1 MRTDQRMASTL
12 VELLRRRADEQP
24 ELAGYSFQLDAAAG
38 NDAEEARL
46 TYAELDR
53 RARGL
58 GAALQRLGAPGERAL
73 LLYPPGLDYVA
84 AFFGCLYAG
93 MAAVPA
99 YPPRPNRP
107 SPRVRSIIE
116 NAAPRVILTTAALRP
131 KLESV
136 LQVPAGTEWLV
147 TDDPERPAAGAAE
160 LAALAD
166 TWRDPGVE
174 PAALAFLQYTS
185 GSTAAP
191 KGVMLSHA
199 NLLHN
204 LELIRACFAQTARER
219 TVIWLPPYHDMGLIG
234 GILEPLF
241 AGYPVTLL
249 SPLAFLQQP
258 VRWLRAIT
266 RTRATTSGGP
276 NFAYEL
282 CVQKISAEQRR
293 ELDLSS
299 WSLAFNGAEPIRPET
314 LERFA
319 AAFEPCGFRREAF
332 YPCYGLAESTLLV
345 SGGRRGTGASVRAFS
360 PTELEQHRATL
371 LADGAEDE
379 ARTLVGSGSA
389 ADPAPGYPR
398 IAIVRPASAERR
410 GPGEVGEIW
419 VQGPSVAQGYWGQPE
434 ETARTF
440 GARLAGADEAAG
452 TFLRT
457 GDLGFVDGG
466 ELFVTGRLKDLIIL
480 RGRNHYPQD
489 IELTVERSH
498 PALRPGCVAAFA
510 VERDGEERLA
520 VMAEVH
526 REHRHGDVEEIVAA
540 IRRAVA
546 DEHEVT
552 PDGVVLL
559 KPAAL
564 PKTSSGKV
572 QRHACRA
579 AYLDGSLP
587 AVASWTAAGEID
599 AALGEETGDDLVHWL
614 AAEVARRSGSAVDP
628 RQSIASHA
636 LDSLATIELMHAIER
651 RAGVTVDI
659 ETLFS
664 EVSLAA
670 LAATLEARRA
680 ETTAETSH
688 AAAAD
693 ISDTGDFPLSRAQ
706 LSLWFLH
713 ALAPESPAY
722 NVPNAVRVH
731 GALDAESLLGA
742 LQALVERHPVLRT
755 TFVTVEGEPVQR
767 VAARSELETE
777 LEVATHDAES
787 WGEDQLAAHL
797 EAESVRPFDLE
808 RGPLARVALYSR
820 SVSEHGEHVLLLTM
834 HHIVTDFWSLGV
846 MLDELA
852 ALYAARCAGHAA
864 ELPAPPPAYAE
875 WARRQERE
883 LAGAAGEAL
892 WSYWRQR
899 LGGELPVLDLPTD
912 RPRPLVQET
921 AGRAHRHPLAAGLAG
936 EVRGLARTAGT
947 TPFVV
952 LLAAFEALLHR
963 YSGQPELLLG
973 TVSAART
980 RAAFARTAGY
990 FVNPLVLRADLGGD
1004 PGFRELLA
1012 RARRDAQGAF
1022 THQDYPFPLLVEK
1035 LQPERD
1041 AGRSPLFQVMFVFQK
1056 AQLADGQDLTGFA
1069 LGEPGSRVD
1078 LGGLALETVPLPQR
1092 IAQFDLT
1099 LTIGEVAG
1107 RLVASFDANVDLF
1120 DAATIQRLAGH
1131 YERLLGGALAEP
1143 ERPLPELALLD
1154 AAERRQLIEV
1164 WNDTA
1169 APYREGA
1176 TLADLFARQA
1186 AATPDAT
1193 ALIFAGH
1200 ELRYG
1205 ELARRAEGLARVL
1218 QRLGVGPEERVGICV
1233 DRSFDVLVAA
1243 LGVLAAGGAYL
1254 PIDPEYPRERIA
1266 HLVASA
1272 GVRLVLTHRA
1282 LLPLVE
1288 AGNARVLCLDDPQP
1302 ELEPPRGAPRRAT
1315 PENLAC
1321 AIFTSGSSGLPKGVL
1336 LDHASLVNLVDSF
1349 AHSYRP
1355 VPADRILPLTS
1366 IAYASF
1372 VGEVFPLL
1380 CAGGTVV
1387 LPQKHEL
1394 LDVAALV
1401 SLIARHQVTMVSTVP
1416 SMLARLDALGD
1427 RLPRL
1432 RLLLIGGEAL
1442 STGDVAGLLARAG
1455 ELRIVNG
1462 YGLTETAV
1470 CSTIYDVEP
1479 ADLAAGRQPPIGKPL
1494 PNQRVHVLDR
1504 HLEPRPIG
1512 CAGELYVAG
1521 LGVARGYAGRPDLT
1535 AARFLPDPFDPAAN
1549 GGRMYRTGDLAAV
1562 RADGN
1567 LVYFGRG
1574 DQQVKL
1580 RGFRIELAE
1589 IESALALHPRVRAA
1603 AAMVRNDTQEDG
1615 NTEPRLV
1622 AYVVAERPQEMPDLP
1637 PPGAAELLGFLRESL
1652 PGYMVPAVLVFLDEL
1667 PRNAHGKLDTSRLPA
1682 PERTRPELAA
1692 AYAAP
1697 RSELERTIAAVWRA
1711 ALQLESVGLD
1721 DSFFDLGGHSLLMA
1735 KVHARLVEALGRE
1748 VPLITLFQYPTI
1760 GSLARHLAAAS
1771 PVTPG
1776 VAEPAGYVPRAPRSQ
1791 TGIET
1796 EIAVIGLSGRFP
1808 GAADVS
1814 RLWLNLVAGR
1824 EGIHFFSAEELIAA
1838 GVAPELV
1845 ARPEYVKAKG
1855 ILGGVDLF
1863 DAAFFGLN
1871 PREAEL
1877 MDPQHRVFLE
1887 CAWEALEDAGWE
1899 ADRFPGQVGVYAGLS
1914 MNTYLLTNLLSHMKL
1929 VASADTLQASLGNDK
1944 DPLTARVSYKLNL
1957 KGPSV
1962 TVQSASSTS
1971 LVAVH
1976 TACQA
1981 LINRDCDMALSGG
1994 VSIHLPEATGYLY
2007 QEGGTVS
2014 RDGHCRPF
2022 DAAST
2027 GFVSGHGCGVVVL
2040 KRLSEALADRDH
2052 VYAVIKGSA
2061 CNNDG
2066 AHKVSFSAPSVDG
2079 QVQLYNLAYDNAGV
2093 DPATVSYVECHGTG
2107 TVMGDPIEITAL
2119 SQAFAARTE
2128 KKGFCAIGSLKSN
2141 LGHLDT
2147 AAGVCGLIKAVLSL
2161 HHRTLPPSLHFATPN
2176 PRIDFANSPFFVN
2189 TELRP
2194 WESAGGVP
2202 RRAGVTSLGMG
2213 GTNAHVV
2220 LEEAPVPEPAAP
2232 ARPWQLLVLSAKSA
2246 TALDRATFR
2255 LAEHLRDRPELPLAD
2270 IAYTLQVGR
2279 KAFAHRRALLCRDL
2293 PAAADAL
2300 ETLDPERVM
2309 TLTATPG
2316 EHPVAFLF
2324 PGQGAQYP
2332 GMGRGLYASEPVFR
2346 AAVDACCERLPF
2358 DLRALLWGDSA
2369 DSADSADNAASDPQG
2384 AAERLQQTEIAQ
2396 PALFV
2401 LSWATAQLW
2410 LSWGVRPSALL
2421 GHSIGEYV
2429 AACLA
2434 GVFSLE
2440 DALALVVERGRLM
2453 QGMAPGAMLAVPLRE
2468 AEVATLL
2475 DRHLPDHQGTLSLA
2489 AVNRPDL
2496 CVVSGAPEAIESLAA
2511 ELAANGFTA
2520 RRLHTSHAF
2529 HSHTADPILA
2539 TFAAAV
2545 GRVRLS
2551 PPTIP
2556 LISNV
2561 TGGFLR
2567 PEEATDPA
2575 YWARQLRGTVRFA
2588 DGLAQLLAEPQRIL
2602 LEAGPGDTLAS
2613 FAREHPARLPEQAV
2627 ISSLRHPRSAEAD
2640 ETVLLRAVARLWMA
2654 GGDFDW
2660 ETFGAAEERRR
2671 VSLPT
2676 YPFERR
2682 RFWVEPLPERS
2693 ERKRAADPR
2702 DWTYAPV
2709 WKPAPLAPLGDE
2721 ATHGDGGLWL
2731 LLDDHGSEL
2740 GERLAE
2746 RLAAD
2751 GRRVARA
2758 FAGDGFLRHDAA
2770 TFEVAPGR
2778 NADFAELLAAL
2789 GEAPSRIVHLWSLA
2803 AGAQDALDRGFY
2815 SLLFLAQALGKRE
2828 VARPAE
2834 LLVVTAGVQTLD
2846 GDAPPAPRPSPNFG
2860 SAGFLPPALANV
2872 VWRALDLPPASRA
2885 AQDAVEPILAEMA
2898 RGGAEPWAAL
2908 RDGRRFARSFEIV
2921 PVAASTDA
2929 ASLPATTE
2937 ERPAELQK
2945 RIAPSSPSAGHP
2957 RPALANPYVAP
2968 ESAAEERIAAVWQE
2982 ILGLERVGVHDNF
2995 FELGGNSLAG
3005 IRVISRLKETLE
3017 VDVSEVT
3024 LYEAPTVAALVR
3036 LLGVGAGAAAGAGLE
3051 EEVTVPA
3058 FEGSRSRGERRKARQ
3073 LQKSR
3078 AGDPA

>member
-1 MRTDQRMASTL
+1 MSTVSTL
-12 VELLRRRADEQP
+12 VDLLCWRARQEP
-24 ELAGYSFQLDAAAG
+24 GLPGYCFLLDGEEA
-38 NDAEEARL
+38 EARL

-58 GAALQRLGAPGERAL
+58 GAALQRLGATGERAL
-73 LLYPPGLDYVA
+73 LLYPPGLDYIA

-93 MAAVPA
+93 TAAVPA

-116 NAAPRVILTTAALRP
+116 NAAPRVILTTSALRP
-131 KLESV
+131 KLESI

-147 TDDPERPAAGAAE
+147 TDNPLQPGAGAAD
-160 LAALAD
+160 LDALTED
-166 TWRDPGVE
+166 WRDPGVE
-174 PAALAFLQYTS
+174 PSTLAFLQYTS

-204 LELIRACFAQTARER
+204 LELIRACFAQTERER

-234 GILEPLF
+234 GILEPLY
-241 AGYPVTLL
+241 ADYPVTLL

-258 VRWLRAIT
+258 VRWLRAISN
-266 RTRATTSGGP
+266 TRATTSGGP
-276 NFAYEL
+276 NFAYDL
-282 CVQKISAEQRR
+282 CVQKVSEEQRR

-299 WSLAFNGAEPIRPET
+299 WSLAFNGAEPIRPDT

-319 AAFEPCGFRREAF
+319 AVFAPCGFRREAF

-345 SGGRRGTGASVRAFS
+345 SGGQRLAGPSVGAFAAD
-360 PTELEQHRATL
+360 ELEHHRARPTS
-371 LADGAEDE
+371 GTVE
-379 ARTLVGSGSA
+379 ARVLVGCGAA
-389 ADPAPGYPR
+389 ADPLPCYPT
-398 IAIVRPASAERR
+398 IAIVRPELAEPCA
-410 GPGEVGEIW
+410 PGEVGEIW

-434 ETARTF
+434 ETARVF
-440 GARLAGADEAAG
+440 SAQLANNEAAG
-452 TFLRT
+452 PFLRT
-457 GDLGFVDGG
+457 GDLGFVSDG

-489 IELTVERSH
+489 IELTVESSH
-498 PALRPGCVAAFA
+498 PALRPGCGAAFA
-510 VERDGEERLA
+510 VEREGEERLA
-520 VMAEVH
+520 VVVEVH
-526 REHRHGDVEEIVAA
+526 REYRQSGTAEIAEIVAA

-546 DEHEVT
+546 DEHEVA
-552 PDGVVLL
+552 PDAVVLL
-559 KPAAL
+559 KPATL
-564 PKTSSGKV
+564 PKTSSGKI

-579 AYLDGSLP
+579 GYLAGRL
-587 AVASWTAAGEID
+587 AAIASWTAVGDIDETAPGED
-599 AALGEETGDDLVHWL
+599 DDLVHWL
-614 AAEVARRSGSAVDP
+614 ATEVARRSGMPPGSAVDP

-651 RAGVTVDI
+651 RVGVTVDT

-664 EVSLAA
+664 EVSLADLAASLQGRQGGPPVADA
-670 LAATLEARRA
+670 LAGA
-680 ETTAETSH
+680 
-688 AAAAD
+688 
-693 ISDTGDFPLSRAQ
+693 SDTGDFPLSRAQ

-713 ALAPESPAY
+713 ALAPDSPAY

-731 GALDAESLLGA
+731 GEFDAASLLGA
-742 LQALVERHPVLRT
+742 LQALVDRHPALRT
-755 TFVTVEGEPVQR
+755 TFLAVEGEPLQR
-767 VAARSELETE
+767 VAGSGG
-777 LEVATHDAES
+777 LEVATHDAAS

-797 EAESVRPFDLE
+797 ESESVRPFDLE

-820 SVSEHGEHVLLLTM
+820 SAAEHVLLLTM

-846 MLDELA
+846 LLDELA
-852 ALYAARCAGHAA
+852 ALYAARRAGQPTR
-864 ELPAPPPAYAE
+864 LPEAPPTYAE

-883 LAGAAGEAL
+883 LAGPVGEAL
-892 WSYWRQR
+892 WSYWRER
-899 LGGELPVLDLPTD
+899 LAGELPVLDLPTD
-912 RPRPLVQET
+912 RPRPLVQGN
-921 AGRAHRHPLAAGLAG
+921 AGRAHRHPLAEPLAG
-936 EVRGLARTAGT
+936 CVRRLAREAGT

-952 LLAAFEALLHR
+952 LLATFEALLHR

-1004 PGFRELLA
+1004 PAFRQLLA

-1022 THQDYPFPLLVEK
+1022 THQDYPFPLLVER

-1041 AGRSPLFQVMFVFQK
+1041 PGRSPLFQVMFVLQK

-1069 LGEPGSRVD
+1069 LGEPGSRVE
-1078 LGGLALETVPLPQR
+1078 LGGLALEAIPLPQR

-1099 LTIGEVAG
+1099 LTMGEVGG
-1107 RLVASFDANVDLF
+1107 RLVASFDSNVDLF

-1131 YERLLGGALAEP
+1131 FERLLAGALDEP
-1143 ERPLPELALLD
+1143 DRAVSVLPLLD
-1154 AAERRQLIEV
+1154 AGERRQLIEV

-1169 APYREGA
+1169 APYRDQA

-1186 AATPDAT
+1186 AATPAAT
-1193 ALIFAGH
+1193 AVIFAGR
-1200 ELRYG
+1200 ELTYA
-1205 ELARRAEGLARVL
+1205 ELDRRASRLALSLR
-1218 QRLGVGPEERVGICV
+1218 RLGVGPEELVGVCV
-1233 DRSFDVLVAA
+1233 ERSFDVLVAS

-1254 PIDPEYPRERIA
+1254 PIDPEYPNERIA
-1266 HLVASA
+1266 HLLASA
-1272 GVRLVLTHRA
+1272 GAKLVLTHRL
-1282 LLPLVE
+1282 LLPLVDQGA
-1288 AGNARVLCLDDPQP
+1288 AGPGILCLDDP
-1302 ELEPPRGAPRRAT
+1302 EPVMPAPPAWPTLHPT
-1315 PENLAC
+1315 PDNLAC

-1336 LDHASLVNLVDSF
+1336 LEHSSLVNLVDSF
-1349 AHSYRP
+1349 AHSYHP
-1355 VPADRILPLTS
+1355 TPNDRILPLTS

-1416 SMLARLDALGD
+1416 SMLASLDALGD

-1442 STGDVAGLLARAG
+1442 STADVAGLLARAG

-1479 ADLAAGRQPPIGKPL
+1479 ADLAAGRQPPIGRPL
-1494 PNQRVHVLDR
+1494 PNQRAYVLDR
-1504 HLEPRPIG
+1504 HLEPRPVG
-1512 CAGELYVAG
+1512 CVGELYVAG

-1535 AARFLPDPFDPAAN
+1535 AARFLPDPFAD

-1589 IESALALHPRVRAA
+1589 IESALALHPGVRAA
-1603 AAMVRNDTQEDG
+1603 VALVRRDDREG
-1615 NTEPRLV
+1615 GGEPRLV
-1622 AYVVAERPQEMPDLP
+1622 AYVVPEAPVPSA
-1637 PPGAAELLGFLRESL
+1637 GELLAGLRERL
-1652 PGYMVPAVLVFLDEL
+1652 PGYMVPAALVFLDSL
-1667 PRNAHGKLDTSRLPA
+1667 PRNAHGKLDTARLPA

-1697 RSELERTIAAVWRA
+1697 RSELERAIAAVWSA
-1711 ALQLESVGLD
+1711 ALELESVGLD
-1721 DSFFDLGGHSLLMA
+1721 DNFFDLGGHSLLMA
-1735 KVHARLVEALGRE
+1735 KVHARLVESLGPE
-1748 VPLITLFQYPTI
+1748 VPLIELFQYPTV
-1760 GSLARHLAAAS
+1760 GSLARHLAAVSPAS
-1771 PVTPG
+1771 LAAGTTEPVERPG
-1776 VAEPAGYVPRAPRSQ
+1776 RARRPSRSAF
-1791 TGIET
+1791 GVET
-1796 EIAVIGLSGRFP
+1796 DIAVIGLAGRFP

-1824 EGIHFFSAEELIAA
+1824 EGIRFFTAEELIAA
-1838 GVAPELV
+1838 GVSPELV
-1845 ARPEYVKAKG
+1845 ARSDYVKAKG
-1855 ILGGVDLF
+1855 ILGDVDLF

-1871 PREAEL
+1871 PREVEL
-1877 MDPQHRVFLE
+1877 MDPQHRIFLE

-1899 ADRFPGQVGVYAGLS
+1899 ADRYPGLIGVYAGLS
-1914 MNTYLLTNLLSHMKL
+1914 MNTYLLTNLLSHMEL

-1962 TVQSASSTS
+1962 TIQSASSTS

-1976 TACQA
+1976 SACQA
-1981 LINRDCDMALSGG
+1981 LINRDCDMALTGG
-1994 VSIHLPEATGYLY
+1994 VSIHLPETSGYLY

-2014 RDGHCRPF
+2014 RDGHCRAF

-2052 VYAVIKGSA
+2052 IYAVIKGSA

-2066 AHKVSFSAPSVDG
+2066 SHKVSFMAPSVDG
-2079 QVQLYNLAYDNAGV
+2079 QIQLYNQAYDNAGV
-2093 DPATVSYVECHGTG
+2093 DPDTVSYVECHGTG
-2107 TVMGDPIEITAL
+2107 TAIGDPIEIGAL
-2119 SQAFAARTE
+2119 SQAFAARTSRR
-2128 KKGFCAIGSLKSN
+2128 GFCAIGSLKTN
-2141 LGHLDT
+2141 IGHLDT

-2161 HHRTLPPSLHFATPN
+2161 HHRTLPPTLHFSTSN

-2194 WESAGGVP
+2194 WETGEGVP

-2220 LEEAPVPEPAAP
+2220 LEEAPAPEPARP

-2270 IAYTLQVGR
+2270 VAYTLQVGR
-2279 KAFAHRRALLCRDL
+2279 KAFQHRRALLCRDL
-2293 PAAADAL
+2293 PEAADAL
-2300 ETLDPERVM
+2300 ESLDPERVL
-2309 TLTATPG
+2309 TLIATPG

-2324 PGQGAQYP
+2324 PGQGAQYLD
-2332 GMGRGLYASEPVFR
+2332 MGRGLYDGEPVFR
-2346 AAVDACCERLPF
+2346 DAVNRCCELLPF
-2358 DLRALLWGDSA
+2358 DLRSALWSGEAPA
-2369 DSADSADNAASDPQG
+2369 DDPRAAV
-2384 AAERLQQTEIAQ
+2384 ERLQQTEIAQ

-2401 LSWATAQLW
+2401 LSWATARLW

-2434 GVFSLE
+2434 GVFTLE
-2440 DALALVVERGRLM
+2440 DALTLVVERGRLM
-2453 QGMAPGAMLAVPLRE
+2453 QQMVPGAMLAVPLP
-2468 AEVATLL
+2468 EVEVVALL
-2475 DRHLPDHQGTLSLA
+2475 DRFAGELSLA

-2496 CVVSGAPEAIESLAA
+2496 CVVSGSPDAIDAVAADLAA
-2511 ELAANGFTA
+2511 RDITA

-2529 HSHTADPILA
+2529 HSHSADPILEP
-2539 TFAAAV
+2539 FAKAV
-2545 GRVRLS
+2545 RRVRLS
-2551 PPTIP
+2551 PPGIP
-2556 LISNV
+2556 LVSNL
-2561 TGGFLR
+2561 TGGWMR
-2567 PEEATDPA
+2567 PEEATDPT
-2575 YWARQLRGTVRFA
+2575 YWARQMRGAVRFA
-2588 DGLAQLLAEPQRIL
+2588 DGLVQLLAEPRRIL
-2602 LEAGPGDTLAS
+2602 LEVGPGDTLSS
-2613 FAREHPARLPEQAV
+2613 FAREHPVRLPEQAV
-2627 ISSLRHPRSAEAD
+2627 ICSLRHPRSTAEDDA
-2640 ETVLLRAVARLWMA
+2640 VLLRAVARLWLA

-2660 ETFGAAEERRR
+2660 DAFGAAEERRR

-2682 RFWVEPLPERS
+2682 RYWVDPLPE
-2693 ERKRAADPR
+2693 KKPAARPDPR

-2709 WKPAPLAPLGDE
+2709 WKPAPPEQRPENPPE
-2721 ATHGDGGLWL
+2721 ADGLWL
-2731 LLDDHGSEL
+2731 LLVDRAGYCGEL
-2740 GERLAE
+2740 LAE
-2746 RLAAD
+2746 RLTAA
-2751 GRRVARA
+2751 GRRVMRA
-2758 FAGDGFLRHDAA
+2758 FAGERFARLDAA
-2770 TFEVAPGR
+2770 TWTLAPGR
-2778 NADFAELLAAL
+2778 AADFEELLAGLA
-2789 GEAPSRIVHLWSLA
+2789 ESPAHIIHLWA
-2803 AGAQDALDRGFY
+2803 FPTATADPRAALDRSFY
-2815 SLLFLAQALGKRE
+2815 SLLFLAQALGQRDL
-2828 VARPAE
+2828 ARPAS
-2834 LLVVTAGVQTLD
+2834 LLVVTGGLHAVT
-2846 GDAPPAPRPSPNFG
+2846 GDEPPVPPIPTFG
-2860 SAGFLPPALANV
+2860 SAGILPPELPNV
-2872 VWRALDLPPASRA
+2872 TCRALDLLPP
-2885 AQDAVEPILAEMA
+2885 VESQELAEVVEQILAETA
-2898 RGGAEPWAAL
+2898 RTDAEPWVAL
-2908 RDGRRFARSFEIV
+2908 RDGRRFVRSFEIV
-2921 PVAASTDA
+2921 PTGPTVSGETTDA
-2929 ASLPATTE
+2929 PA
-2937 ERPAELQK
+2937 ERPERAAPTSAE
-2945 RIAPSSPSAGHP
+2945 HP

-2968 ESAAEERIAAVWQE
+2968 QSELEQQIAAVWQE
-2982 ILGLERVGVHDNF
+2982 VLGVERVGAHDNF

-3005 IRVISRLKETLE
+3005 LRVIGRLKERLE
-3017 VDVSEVT
+3017 VSVSEVS
-3024 LYEAPTVAALVR
+3024 LYEAPTVAAMAR
-3036 LLGVGAGAAAGAGLE
+3036 LIGAERQDDPAAAA
-3051 EEVTVPA
+3051 PA
-3058 FEGSRSRGERRKARQ
+3058 FEPSRSRGERRKARQ

-3078 AGDPA
+3078 AVDG

>member
-12 VELLRRRADEQP
+12 VELLRRRAGEQP
-24 ELAGYSFQLDAAAG
+24 ELAGYSFLLDG
-38 NDAEEARL
+38 DAEEARL
-46 TYAELDR
+46 TYADLDR

-147 TDDPERPAAGAAE
+147 TDDPLRPAAGAAE

-166 TWRDPGVE
+166 AWRDPGVE

-204 LELIRACFAQTARER
+204 LELIRACFAQTERER

-282 CVQKISAEQRR
+282 CVQKISEEQRS

-345 SGGRRGTGASVRAFS
+345 SGGRRGTGASVRAFAAAA
-360 PTELEQHRATL
+360 LEQHRAERV
-371 LADGAEDE
+371 AEGATDE
-379 ARTLVGSGSA
+379 ARTLTASGAA
-389 ADPAPGYPR
+389 ADPTPGYPE
-398 IAIVRPASAERR
+398 IAIVRPESAERC
-410 GPGEVGEIW
+410 GAGEVGEIW

-440 GARLAGADEAAG
+440 GATLPDTEGK
-452 TFLRT
+452 FLRT
-457 GDLGFVDGG
+457 GDLGFVDSG

-510 VERDGEERLA
+510 VERAGEERLA
-520 VMAEVH
+520 VMVEVH

-559 KPAAL
+559 KPASL

-587 AVASWTAAGEID
+587 AVATWTAAGEID
-599 AALGEETGDDLVHWL
+599 AAALGEEAGDDLVHWL
-614 AAEVARRSGSAVDP
+614 AAEVARRSGMPAGSTVDP

-651 RAGVTVDI
+651 RTGVTVDI

-664 EVSLAA
+664 EVSLADLVAA
-670 LAATLEARRA
+670 LESRQESAPAEALP
-680 ETTAETSH
+680 
-688 AAAAD
+688 AAAVG
-693 ISDTGDFPLSRAQ
+693 SGGTGDFPLSRAQ

-713 ALAPESPAY
+713 ALAQESPAY

-755 TFVTVEGEPVQR
+755 TFVTVDGEPVQR

-777 LEVATHDAES
+777 LEVATHDAET

-797 EAESVRPFDLE
+797 EAESVRPFDLQ
-808 RGPLARVALYSR
+808 RGPLARVALYTR
-820 SVSEHGEHVLLLTM
+820 SASEHVLLLTM

-852 ALYAARCAGHAA
+852 ALYAARCAGHPA

-875 WARRQERE
+875 WARWQERE

-892 WSYWRQR
+892 WGYWRER

-912 RPRPLVQET
+912 RPRPLVQGT
-921 AGRAHRHPLAAGLAG
+921 AGRAHRHPLAEGVAG
-936 EVRGLARTAGT
+936 EVRRLARTAGT

-990 FVNPLVLRADLGGD
+990 FVNPLVLRAELGGD
-1004 PGFRELLA
+1004 PGFRALLA

-1041 AGRSPLFQVMFVFQK
+1041 AGRSPLFQVMFVLQK

-1099 LTIGEVAG
+1099 LTIGEVGG

-1131 YERLLGGALAEP
+1131 FERLLGGALAEP
-1143 ERPLPELALLD
+1143 ERPLSELPLID

-1186 AATPDAT
+1186 VATPDAT

-1205 ELARRAEGLARVL
+1205 ELARRAERLASVL

-1266 HLVASA
+1266 HLVASP
-1272 GVRLVLTHRA
+1272 GVRLVLTHRT

-1288 AGNARVLCLDDPQP
+1288 PGNARILCLDDPEP
-1302 ELEPPRGAPRRAT
+1302 ELEPLRGTPRRAT
-1315 PENLAC
+1315 PDNLAC

-1355 VPADRILPLTS
+1355 TPADRILPLTS

-1535 AARFLPDPFDPAAN
+1535 AARFLPDPFDPAAK

-1589 IESALALHPRVRAA
+1589 IESALTLHPRVSAA
-1603 AAMVRNDTQEDG
+1603 AALVRNDTQEDG

-1622 AYVVAERPQEMPDLP
+1622 AYVVAERHQEMPDLP
-1637 PPGAAELLGFLRESL
+1637 PPGAAELLAALRESL

-1667 PRNAHGKLDTSRLPA
+1667 PRNAHGKLDASRLPA

-1697 RSELERTIAAVWRA
+1697 RSELERTIAAVWRT

-1735 KVHARLVEALGRE
+1735 KVHARLVEALGRD

-1760 GSLARHLAAAS
+1760 GSLARHLATAAV
-1771 PVTPG
+1771 PVAMGP
-1776 VAEPAGYVPRAPRSQ
+1776 AEPARYVPRAPRSAS
-1791 TGIET
+1791 GIET
-1796 EIAVIGLSGRFP
+1796 DIAVIGLSGRFP

-1824 EGIHFFSAEELIAA
+1824 EGIRFFSAEELIAA
-1838 GVAPELV
+1838 GVDPELV

-1855 ILGGVDLF
+1855 ILGDVDLF
-1863 DAAFFGLN
+1863 DATFFGLN

-1899 ADRFPGQVGVYAGLS
+1899 AERFPGQVGVYAGLS
-1914 MNTYLLTNLLSHMKL
+1914 MNTYLLTNLLSHMEL

-1962 TVQSASSTS
+1962 TIQSASSTS

-2066 AHKVSFSAPSVDG
+2066 SHKVSFSAPSVDG
-2079 QVQLYNLAYDNAGV
+2079 QVQLYNLAYDNSGI

-2128 KKGFCAIGSLKSN
+2128 RKGFCAIGSLKSN
-2141 LGHLDT
+2141 IGHLDT

-2161 HHRTLPPSLHFATPN
+2161 HHRTLPPSLHFAIPN

-2194 WESAGGVP
+2194 WESADGAP

-2220 LEEAPVPEPAAP
+2220 LEEAPVPAAAAP

-2270 IAYTLQVGR
+2270 VAYTLQVGR

-2369 DSADSADNAASDPQG
+2369 DNAASDPQG
-2384 AAERLQQTEIAQ
+2384 TAERLQQTEIAQ
-2396 PALFV
+2396 AALFV

-2453 QGMAPGAMLAVPLRE
+2453 QGMAPGAMLAVPLPE
-2468 AEVATLL
+2468 AEVTTLL
-2475 DRHLPDHQGTLSLA
+2475 DRPEGELSLA

-2496 CVVSGAPEAIESLAA
+2496 CVVSGAPEAIDSLAA
-2511 ELAANGFTA
+2511 ELAANGFTP

-2551 PPTIP
+2551 PPMIP
-2556 LISNV
+2556 LVSNV

-2575 YWARQLRGTVRFA
+2575 YWARQLRGAVRFA

-2602 LEAGPGDTLAS
+2602 LEVGPGDTLAS

-2627 ISSLRHPRSAEAD
+2627 ISSLRHPRSAQPD

-2682 RFWVEPLPERS
+2682 RFWVEPLPER
-2693 ERKRAADPR
+2693 KRAARPDPR

-2709 WKPAPLAPLGDE
+2709 WKQTPLAPLGDSP
-2721 ATHGDGGLWL
+2721 ASGDGGLWL
-2731 LLDDHGSEL
+2731 LLDDRGSEL

-2789 GEAPSRIVHLWSLA
+2789 GEAPSWTVHLWSLA
-2803 AGAQDALDRGFY
+2803 AGTQDALDRGFY

-2828 VARPAE
+2828 LARPSE
-2834 LLVVTAGVQTLD
+2834 LLVVTAGLQTLPTTD
-2846 GDAPPAPRPSPNFG
+2846 GEAPPATQPSPGFG
-2860 SAGFLPPALANV
+2860 SAGFLPPELPNV
-2872 VWRALDLPPASRA
+2872 VWRTLDLPPASRA
-2885 AQDAVEPILAEMA
+2885 NRENVEPILAEMA
-2898 RGGAEPWAAL
+2898 RGGAEPWVAL
-2908 RDGRRFARSFEIV
+2908 RDGRRFVRSFEIV
-2921 PVAASTDA
+2921 PVVSPAG
-2929 ASLPATTE
+2929 LPETTE
-2937 ERPAELQK
+2937 ERAKETPK
-2945 RIAPSSPSAGHP
+2945 RIAPSAGHP

-2968 ESAAEERIAAVWQE
+2968 ESAAEQRIAVVWQE
-2982 ILGLERVGVHDNF
+2982 VLGLERVGVHDNF

-3017 VDVSEVT
+3017 VNVSEVT

-3036 LLGVGAGAAAGAGLE
+3036 LLGAGGGAAAGAE

-3078 AGDPA
+3078 AGDGA